1 MRNLLFF
8 EFVGIL
14 RFCCL
19 PKTKLF
25 NTKILFCN
33 LKICLNLAFT
43 FWKTQMVCNDLR
55 VLVILVQN
63 RFKSSKK
70 SEFSFAFCCFHCL
83 FWSLEKARKTRMSK
97 FLESECRWKSMWTV
111 VICQSFLNNVQQK
124 IKMKFWRWNY
134 STWSIPSECEAGTE
148 RNSFERPEAK
158 WKFRTPENYWTSVI
172 CDNQIKQKNVNF
184 SNTFNHINI
193 IKNAPNSI

>member
-1 MRNLLFF
+1 MRNLFFF

-158 WKFRTPENYWTSVI
+158 WKFRTPENCWTSVI
-172 CDNQIKQKNVNF
+172 CD
-184 SNTFNHINI
+184 TNHFTL
-193 IKNAPNSI
+193 PM